1 MKKRDIVLL
10 AAIALSTTA
19 FAQQNTGN
27 LLDVNNISAT
37 INANGKLFASIAK
50 NGHSEPGFEVYKSG
64 KHTLNA
70 TSLWIGGFDQDNNY
84 HLMAPTYGQWGADAF
99 AGPGMATYDAATD
112 AKWNR
117 VWNITKDEIDAH
129 IANYKSDS
137 YVMPEVIATWPGN
150 GDVALGQMANLAPYF
165 DADANGKYEPAKGD
179 YPVIKGDQAIY
190 FIYNDHR
197 ANHAETGG
205 AKLGVEIHGMAYSFK
220 TNKRDEAFNNTVF
233 VEYDIFNRSNNDY
246 RDVYIGLFN
255 DLDMGEPF
263 NDYMGVDVNR
273 NTFFAYNAKADD
285 NEFKG
290 IADDPHMSVKFLNEG
305 LNGFLAYDNDWSERG
320 NPYSTQDYYNYL
332 RGFWKDGQPVTFG
345 GNGKGGTQY
354 SRYMFPGATD
364 PIVGG
369 DWNEKVA
376 KNAPH
381 DRRALGTVGP
391 FNFKAGQARR
401 VALVYNFATTE
412 KKMYKNL
419 DKIQDAYD
427 NQTGVFKPNTA
438 NSGNVVD
445 PIRPPMDKFEVS
457 VSPNPMKDNAIVRF
471 DNPRNEEFILQMFDL
486 TGKLIYSQAGI
497 TGTQVSIER
506 GVMVPG
512 MYIIELRS
520 GSRRTTAKLVVAE

>member
-27 LLDVNNISAT
+27 LLDVNNITAT
-37 INANGKLFASIAK
+37 INPNGKLFSSIAA
-50 NGHSEPGFEVYKSG
+50 NGHSDPGFEVYKSG

-70 TSLWIGGFDQDNNY
+70 TSLWIGGFDQGNNY
-84 HLMAPTYGQWGADAF
+84 HLMAPTYGQWGNDAF
-99 AGPGMATYDAATD
+99 AGPGMATYNAVTD

-117 VWNITKDEIDAH
+117 VWNITKDEVDAH
-129 IANYKSDS
+129 IANYKSDG
-137 YVMPEVIATWPGN
+137 YVMPEVIANWPAN
-150 GDVALGQMANLAPYF
+150 GDVAAGQMAVMAPYF
-165 DADANGKYEPAKGD
+165 DADKNGKYEPAKGD

-197 ANHAETGG
+197 GNHGETGG
-205 AKLGVEIHGMAYSFK
+205 AKLGVEIHGMAYAFK

-255 DLDMGEPF
+255 DLDMGDPF
-263 NDYMGVDVNR
+263 NDYLGVDVNR

-305 LNGFLAYDNDWSERG
+305 LNGFIAYDNDWSERG
-320 NPYSTQDYYNYL
+320 NPYSTADYYNYM

-354 SRYMFPGATD
+354 ARYMFAGATD
-364 PIVGG
+364 PILGG
-369 DWNEKVA
+369 NWNEKA
-376 KNAPH
+376 ANNAPH

-391 FNFKAGQARR
+391 FNFAAGQARR
-401 VALVYNFATTE
+401 VALVYNFATTG
-412 KKMYKNL
+412 KKMLKNL
-419 DKIQDAYD
+419 DKIQEDYD
-427 NQTGVFKPNTA
+427 NQTGVFKPA
-438 NSGNVVD
+438 DNSNNNVID
-445 PIRPPMDKFEVS
+445 PIHPNMDKFEVS

-471 DNPRNEEFILQMFDL
+471 ENPRNEEFIMQVFDL

-497 TGTQVSIER
+497 TGTQATIER
-506 GVMVPG
+506 GDMAPG

-520 GSRRTTAKLVVAE
+520 GSRRTTAKLVVTE